1 MILLRRALPV
11 LVLCLACAA
20 WKDASS
26 ATVDDL
32 VAALHAGDDARARE
46 LLDTLEAQ
54 GLGGSHDVRF
64 LKGVLHLRAG
74 KGEQAARVFAELEAL
89 GGPAPKLAS
98 GQALSA
104 WAAGRPAEARTRLE
118 EATRLWPEDPDVWAN
133 LGDVYRALAAR
144 AYHRVR
150 MLRGDVDAGAGAGE
164 PRPELLL
171 YPQPLAPAPS
181 SAAPS
186 LATPAGNGA
195 APGASEAPATSAAS
209 AASEAPAASAA
220 PEASVTPS
228 APAAATASAAP
239 ETPAASAAPTAA
251 SGECFRAGPWPE
263 ETLPSRVRE
272 WLREHGARVL
282 SLTPPLPSHHRVYLG
297 PFGDRAEA
305 VRTVADLKRRGL
317 RDTARVASGPLRN
330 AVSLGVYRKR
340 ENADRRVR
348 ALRAMGIAPEVQAGG
363 TGIRLHGSAP
373 DLQALT
379 AGWSGAFPDVPL
391 APEPCPPPS

>member
-11 LVLCLACAA
+11 LVLCLTCAA

-32 VAALHAGDDARARE
+32 VAALHAGDDARARV

-74 KGEQAARVFAELEAL
+74 EGTQAARVFAELEAL
-89 GGPAPKLAS
+89 EGPSPKLAS

-104 WAAGRPAEARTRLE
+104 WAGGRPAEARTRLE
-118 EATRLWPEDPDVWAN
+118 EAARLWPEDPDVWAN

-150 MLRGDVDAGAGAGE
+150 TLRGDVDAGAGE

-171 YPQPLAPAPS
+171 YPRPLASAPS

-186 LATPAGNGA
+186 PATPPGNGA
-195 APGASEAPATSAAS
+195 APAPP
-209 AASEAPAASAA
+209 PAASD
-220 PEASVTPS
+220 
-228 APAAATASAAP
+228 
-239 ETPAASAAPTAA
+239 
-251 SGECFRAGPWPE
+251 GCFRAGPWPG
-263 ETLPSRVRE
+263 TPPSKATE
-272 WLREHGARVL
+272 WLREHGARAL
-282 SLTPPLPSHHRVYLG
+282 SSTPPLASYHRVYLG

-305 VRTVADLKRRGL
+305 VRTMADLKRQGL
-317 RDTARVASGPLRN
+317 RDMARIDSGPLRN

-348 ALRAMGIAPEVQAGG
+348 ALRAMGVTPEVQAGG
-363 TGIRLHGSAP
+363 TRAWLHGSAP
-373 DLQALT
+373 DLRALT
-379 AGWSGAFPDVPL
+379 ADWSGAFPDTSMT
-391 APEPCPPPS
+391 PEPCPPPS